1 MRRQPEFFAT
11 AVRAFKEMTAAADDA
26 AATRARVLAAADRG
40 ARVQRTPRRIAVTTA
55 IALLV
60 ICSASVAGT
69 TLAQRWRRPA
79 AVAIEETPTVAKVGS
94 SDRSDRSDRR
104 LAPKIAPRSSFRPSL
119 RRSTTRLR
127 PDRRTPSPTPTGSPT
142 APTSMKALQSA
153 LSPPGTTTCGFTPRA
168 RSNPRRASI
177 ARSAWC
183 GCGALRR
190 PSARSGRSPTDAS
203 ATTAALRR
211 NSSSPGC
218 TTAGPRRKRRTAK
231 LDRTSRKCRSVVCR
245 RPWMLFSA
253 WRRRL
258 FFFGGR
264 TSSSE
269 SSGWVTSTSS
279 TW

>member
-1 MRRQPEFFAT
+1 MRRQPESFAT
-11 AVRAFKEMTAAADDA
+11 AVRAFKEMTAATDDA
-26 AATRARVLAAADRG
+26 AATRARVLAEADRG
-40 ARVQRTPRRIAVTTA
+40 ARVHRTPRRIAVTTV

-79 AVAIEETPTVAKVGS
+79 AVAIEETLVRAPQ
-94 SDRSDRSDRR
+94 SDRR
-104 LAPKIAPRSSFRPSL
+104 LTRDAARRSSFRPSS
-119 RRSTTRLR
+119 RRSTTRPR
-127 PDRRTPSPTPTGSPT
+127 PDRRTPRPTPTGAPT
-142 APTSMKALQSA
+142 APTSTKALPSA
-153 LSPPGTTTCGFTPRA
+153 RSPPGTTTCGSTHGAPSSPRHV
-168 RSNPRRASI
+168 ST
-177 ARSAWC
+177 ARSASC
-183 GCGALRR
+183 ACGALRK
-190 PSARSGRSPTDAS
+190 PSARSGHSPTDAS
-203 ATTAALRR
+203 ATTAAPKR
-211 NSSSPGC
+211 SSSWPGC
-218 TTAGPRRKRRTAK
+218 ATAAAPRRKRQAAK